1 METAN
6 MALIRDNATATYRTR
21 RATSAS
27 EADILAAAESIL
39 RLRVERL
46 GALASPAEARS
57 FLRMRLGHL
66 MAEQFHVIWLDNRHQ
81 ILAVDHM
88 FSGTLDGASVHP
100 REVVRAALKHNAAAC
115 IVAHNHPSGVCEPS
129 NADRDITQELKKAL
143 AVVEV
148 RLLDHI
154 VVGGTTTTSMVE
166 RGLL

>member
-1 METAN
+1 
-6 MALIRDNATATYRTR
+6 MALIRDDATATYRTR
-21 RATSAS
+21 RATCAS
-27 EADILAAAESIL
+27 EADILAAAETIL
-39 RLRVERL
+39 RQRVERL
-46 GALASPAEARS
+46 GSLSNPSDARS

-66 MAEQFHVIWLDNRHQ
+66 TAEQFHVVWLDNRHQ
-81 ILAVDHM
+81 VLAVDHL

-129 NADRDITQELKKAL
+129 NADREITVELKKAL

-154 VVGGTTTTSMVE
+154 VVGGTTTTSLAE

>member
-1 METAN
+1 
-6 MALIRDNATATYRTR
+6 MALIRDDATATYRTR

-39 RLRVERL
+39 RKRVERL

-66 MAEQFHVIWLDNRHQ
+66 TAEQFHVVWLDNRHQ

-100 REVVRAALKHNAAAC
+100 REVVRAALTHNAAAC
-115 IVAHNHPSGVCEPS
+115 IVAHNHPSGNPEPS
-129 NADRDITQELKKAL
+129 QADRDITGELKRTLAL
-143 AVVEV
+143 IDVRVIDHLVVAS
-148 RLLDHI
+148 DS
-154 VVGGTTTTSMVE
+154 VVSLAE